1 MSNVKNVQDISVM
14 NKSVPEFLKR
24 NKKFMEKYDQ
34 EVKDQENLRLK
45 EEEFQRLCL
54 KQKLYMQKNVLP
66 LLLKLKIFTQTQ
78 RSYIHLTT
86 QKL

>member
-24 NKKFMEKYDQ
+24 NKNFIEKFNQ
-34 EVKDQENLRLK
+34 EIKDQENLRLK

-54 KQKLYMQKNVLP
+54 KQKLYMQKKVLP
-66 LLLKLKIFTQTQ
+66 LLLKK
-78 RSYIHLTT
+78 
-86 QKL
+86 